1 MSIFAC
7 EKIIFLNQV
16 LNGLKLCSAYSNVS
30 QLSYWNS
37 CTQVYRNLYNVSREK
52 FALSSISQH
61 SESKRRQRDS
71 SKNKV
76 LKYYYNERYDKILY
90 MCGNCINRMPSL
102 MSLIISV
109 LSFENFL
116 SILKDMCNNV

>member
-1 MSIFAC
+1 MSIFAW

-37 CTQVYRNLYNVSREK
+37 CTQAYRNLYNVSREM

-90 MCGNCINRMPSL
+90 MCGNCINRLPSL
-102 MSLIISV
+102 RSLIINV
-109 LSFENFL
+109 LSFENFF

>member
-1 MSIFAC
+1 M
-7 EKIIFLNQV
+7 
-16 LNGLKLCSAYSNVS
+16 
-30 QLSYWNS
+30 
-37 CTQVYRNLYNVSREK
+37 

-76 LKYYYNERYDKILY
+76 LKYYNERYDKILY

-102 MSLIISV
+102 RSLIINV
-109 LSFENFL
+109 LSFENFF